1 MHPIPKLILTLA
13 AAFAAALPGFAQAP
27 KGPTVPEGV
36 KKVGTVEG
44 ITEYKLDNGLRILL
58 LPDASQPKVTVNCTV
73 FVGSRHEGYGETG
86 MAHLLEHMVFKGCPK
101 FPNVPKALADHGAQ
115 FNGTTWVDRTNYFE
129 TMPASDENL
138 EFGIELEADRL
149 VNSFI
154 KREDLMSEF
163 SVVRSEFE
171 RGENDTNRVLFQKM
185 LATAYEWHN
194 YGKSTIGNRT
204 DIERV
209 PIDNLQAF
217 YKKYYRPDNALVTV
231 AGKFDESKALALIAK
246 HFGGIKKPSEPIPA
260 TYTEE
265 PPQDGERIVSLR
277 RVGDVAGVGAV
288 YHVPAAAHPEFAA
301 CEVLSQV
308 LSAEPTGRLYK
319 NLVETKKAS
328 STFGFTFNWHDPG
341 VIVVGAQTEPEKIDD
356 LEKSMIDTI
365 ENLSKNPVTAEEV
378 ERAKRT
384 LLKQREQVLSNS
396 QSFAISLSDWAGCGD
411 WRLFFLHRDRLEKV
425 TADDVNKAAAKYL
438 IRSNRTLGVY
448 HPTKKPERA
457 QVPENPDVAKLL
469 EGYAGRAAMTEGEA
483 FDPTP
488 ANVEARVQR
497 GKVGKL
503 DYAFLKKGTRGDT
516 VQFTATV
523 RFGNEDSLKGLTEA
537 AEFVGPM
544 LMRGT
549 KNHTREQIK
558 DEFDKLKATVNVN
571 SSAGAISITGQTKKA
586 NLPAVLA
593 LLGEVLREPVFPQ
606 KEFDVMKAEELE
618 NYEKAKTDPQQLAVN
633 ALRRKLAPY
642 PADDVRYTPTIEE
655 QIARTKAVTIE
666 QVKKVYEQVG
676 GVGQLAVVGD
686 FDPDA
691 VLKELK
697 PTFADWASATPFK
710 RIPTPSQKVAGS
722 TEKIIT
728 LDKPNAVY
736 VGALSLAMKDT
747 DPDYAPLAIGNYLLG
762 GAPLA
767 SRLSLK
773 IRGKDGLSYGVGSQ
787 VQASPIE
794 ESGQF
799 LMFAIAN
806 PTNMPKVESLMLSE
820 LKGFEADGVSAAD
833 LEVAKKGYL
842 QAQRVQRGNDGTLA
856 RQLATALYAGRTFD
870 YYADLEKRIEAVSP
884 ADITA
889 AFGKSVDPKNL
900 VIVVAGDLDKKAPP
914 KDEPKK

>member
-1 MHPIPKLILTLA
+1 MLPLPKFVLALTA
-13 AAFAAALPGFAQAP
+13 MFAVGLTSFADDA
-27 KGPTVPEGV
+27 KGPTLPKGV
-36 KKVGTVEG
+36 TKVTTVEG
-44 ITEYKLDNGLRILL
+44 ISEYKLENGLRILL
-58 LPDASQPKVTVNCTV
+58 LPDQSQPKVTVNCTV

-101 FPNVPKALADHGAQ
+101 FPAVPKALAEHGAQ

-129 TMPASDENL
+129 TMEATDANL

-154 KREDLMSEF
+154 KREDLLSEF

-171 RGENDTNRVLFQKM
+171 RGENDTNRVLYQKM
-185 LATAYEWHN
+185 LSTAYEWHN

-246 HFGGIKKPSEPIPA
+246 YFGPIKKPTDPIPA

-277 RVGDVAGVGAV
+277 RVGEVGGVGAV
-288 YHVPAAAHPEFAA
+288 YHVPAAAHPEFPAV
-301 CEVLSQV
+301 EVLTQI
-308 LSAEPTGRLYK
+308 LSSEPTGRLYK

-341 VIVVGAQTEPEKIDD
+341 VIVVGAQTEPEKIAE
-356 LEKSMIDTI
+356 LQTAMIDTLEKI
-365 ENLSKNPVTAEEV
+365 ADKPITAAEV

-425 TADDVNKAAAKYL
+425 TPEDVNKAAEKYL

-457 QVPENPDVAKLL
+457 QVPESPDVTKLVA
-469 EGYAGRAAMTEGEA
+469 GYAGRAALTEGEA

-488 ANVEARVQR
+488 ENVEARVNR
-497 GKVGKL
+497 GKIGQVE
-503 DYAFLKKGTRGDT
+503 YAFLPKKTRGET
-516 VQFTATV
+516 VNFTITL
-523 RFGNEDSLKGLTEA
+523 RFGNEESLKKLTTA
-537 AEFVGPM
+537 ADYVGAM
-544 LMRGT
+544 MMRGT
-549 KNHTREQIK
+549 KNRTREQIK
-558 DEFDKLKATVNVN
+558 DELDKLKATVNIN
-571 SSAGAISITGQTKKA
+571 SGLGNVSIAGQTKKA

-593 LLGEVLREPVFPQ
+593 ILREVLREPTFPAD
-606 KEFDVMKAEELE
+606 EFDVLKREELE
-618 NYEKAKTDPQQLAVN
+618 GFEKAKTDPQQLAVN
-633 ALRRKLAPY
+633 ALRRKVDPH
-642 PADDVRYTPTIEE
+642 PADDVRYQPTIEE
-655 QIARTKAVTIE
+655 SIARNKALTIDN
-666 QVKKVYEQVG
+666 VKEVYSQVG
-676 GVGQLAVVGD
+676 GVGQLAIVGD
-686 FDPDA
+686 FDPEA
-691 VLKELK
+691 AMKELN
-697 PTFADWASATPFK
+697 PIFADWESKTPYK
-710 RIPTPSQKVAGS
+710 RIDNPSQKVAGS

-736 VGALSLAMKDT
+736 VAALGLAMKDSN
-747 DPDYAPLAIGNYLLG
+747 PDYAPLAIGNYLLG

-767 SRLSLK
+767 SRLSNK

-787 VQASPIE
+787 VQASATE
-794 ESGQF
+794 DSGLF

-806 PTNMPKVESLMLSE
+806 PKNMPKVEDLMLSE
-820 LKGFEADGVSAAD
+820 LKGFETDGVSEDD
-833 LEVAKKGYL
+833 LIKAKKGYL
-842 QAQRVQRGNDGTLA
+842 QSMRVARGNDSTLA
-856 RQLATALYAGRTFD
+856 RQLASALYAGRKFD
-870 YYADLEKRIEAVSP
+870 YYAELEKRIDAVEP
-884 ADITA
+884 KDITTV
-889 AFGKSVDPKNL
+889 FGKYVDPKNL
-900 VIVVAGDLDKKAPP
+900 TIVVAGDLNKKDPP